1 MSEPL
6 LDLEHLT
13 VRYPIRGRRGYFQA
27 VSDVSFSV
35 TAGETVGLVGESG
48 SGKSTIGRA
57 ILGLVN
63 SAEGVIRFDGEDITH
78 AARPR
83 RRILARELQVIF
95 QDPNSSLNPVRT
107 IGASLSEPLLALG
120 TASRSEIR
128 QRTSRMLERVGLPDD
143 ALDRYP
149 GQFSGGQRQR
159 IAIARALILEPR
171 LIVCDE
177 PVSALDLSIQA
188 QVINLLASFQR
199 ELGVSYLF
207 IAHDLAVVRHLSNRI
222 VVLKSGHVEEYG
234 TAREIYERPKAE
246 YTRALLRAAPVSD
259 PRIQRRRSLS
269 DSKSIASTSGH

>member
-1 MSEPL
+1 MNEPL
-6 LDLEHLT
+6 LNVEHLS
-13 VRYPIRGRRGYFQA
+13 VRYPGRGRRSPFQA
-27 VSDVSFSV
+27 VSDVSFSIA
-35 TAGETVGLVGESG
+35 AGETLGLVGESG

-63 SAEGVIRFDGEDITH
+63 TSGGVIRFDGEDITH
-78 AARPR
+78 APRSR
-83 RRILARELQVIF
+83 RRILARDLQVIF

-107 IGASLSEPLLALG
+107 IGASLSEPLVAQG
-120 TASRSEIR
+120 EASRSEIR
-128 QRTSRMLERVGLPDD
+128 QRTSIMLRRVGLPED
-143 ALDRYP
+143 ARDRYP

-188 QVINLLASFQR
+188 QVINLLDSFQR

-222 VVLKSGHVEEYG
+222 VVLRAGRVEEHG
-234 TAREIYERPKAE
+234 MAREIYERPQAE

-269 DSKSIASTSGH
+269 DSRSIASPSGH

>member
-1 MSEPL
+1 MNEPL
-6 LDLEHLT
+6 LDVEHLS
-13 VRYPIRGRRGYFQA
+13 VRYPARGRRGHFQA
-27 VSDVSFSV
+27 VTDVSFSIA
-35 TAGETVGLVGESG
+35 AGQTLGLVGESG

-57 ILGLVN
+57 VLGLVDA
-63 SAEGVIRFDGEDITH
+63 AEGSIRFNGEDITH
-78 AARPR
+78 ATRPR

-107 IGASLSEPLLALG
+107 IGASLSEPLLAQG
-120 TASRSEIR
+120 KASRAEIR
-128 QRTSRMLERVGLPDD
+128 QRTRAMLGRVGLPAD

-207 IAHDLAVVRHLSNRI
+207 IAHDLAIVRHLSTRI

-234 TAREIYERPKAE
+234 TAREIYERPRAE

-259 PRIQRRRSLS
+259 PRIQRRRSLL
-269 DSKSIASTSGH
+269 DSKSLAPPTGH